1 MPGHCDTPSSRRPL
15 LPTPGPTGS
24 PSPARPDPPC
34 SLVFLYS
41 DLRLNEAPLYESLGL
56 APRLFRCK
64 CPHSFIPKYNLIIFV
79 FPQHLTQMLAQ
90 SWWPMNMSCWPCCGE
105 GDWPPWGEQQ
115 LRVQARGQNARVS
128 SRDQLRDPD
137 QNQPL

>member
-1 MPGHCDTPSSRRPL
+1 MATYLQVFGKRSSRCLIRMIPML
-15 LPTPGPTGS
+15 LGRLCTLLSNRSSLMSYGS
-24 PSPARPDPPC
+24 SVRKLC
-34 SLVFLYS
+34 ISKVGWLERFTWS
-41 DLRLNEAPLYESLGL
+41 
-56 APRLFRCK
+56 
-64 CPHSFIPKYNLIIFV
+64 LIIFV